1 MRAIARIWARRIHD
15 GAYTL
20 ADVPEKY
27 VKLVKSAYVEIFGEE
42 LA

>member
-15 GAYTL
+15 GAYTM
-20 ADVPEKY
+20 ADVPKMY
-27 VKLVKSAYVEIFGEE
+27 VKQVKSAYVELFGEE

>member
-20 ADVPEKY
+20 ADVPKMY
-27 VKLVKSAYVEIFGEE
+27 VKLVKSAYVELFGEE

>member
-20 ADVPEKY
+20 ADVPKKY
-27 VKLVKSAYVEIFGEE
+27 VTLVKSAYVELFGEE

>member
-1 MRAIARIWARRIHD
+1 MKAIARIWARRIHD

-20 ADVPEKY
+20 ADVPEKF
-27 VKLVKSAYVEIFGEE
+27 KTLVKSAYVEIFGEE

>member
-1 MRAIARIWARRIHD
+1 MKAIARIWARRIHD

-20 ADVPEKY
+20 TDVPEKY
-27 VKLVKSAYVEIFGEE
+27 VTLVKSAYVELFGEE

>member
-20 ADVPEKY
+20 ADVPDKF
-27 VKLVKSAYVEIFGEE
+27 KPLVKSAYVEFFGEE
-42 LA
+42 LH

>member
-20 ADVPEKY
+20 ADVPPKY
-27 VKLVKSAYVEIFGEE
+27 KTLVKSAYVELFGEE